1 MAKKYGTGT
10 LIGGTGNAM
19 KAISGATKPNTTV
32 PNSNGIPAA
41 FQGLL
46 SQGLTAEQ
54 VKNAINV
61 NLPANLQNTPQE
73 TTPQKQ
79 TYATPAQD
87 AYNSRGTPYIDLA
100 TAYADKARQMY
111 QQQQEAMARQ
121 LAESKGATQS
131 NYDSAAAGN
140 YINYIKQ
147 QNALGEQLAQQGIR
161 GGASESALARI
172 GNNYALN
179 QGNTAAQRYGALAQ
193 LQSAYDTNTANM
205 RQAMEERIAD
215 NDLALRQSQIQYD
228 DTLAQRAAEE
238 ARYREEVERAMRE
251 RKEDI
256 ARDEAW
262 KQKEYDLTVE
272 QYKKDQEWKQKE
284 WTKLLRDQKLEQF
297 AAGTERYVTMSDIAD
312 IKAAIKKI
320 KKDKNWAKDK
330 TKYGKVKAL
339 EARMGWIKQYN
350 DNK

>member
-1 MAKKYGTGT
+1 MATKKYGTGT

-46 SQGLTAEQ
+46 SSGVTADQ
-54 VKNAINV
+54 IRNAIN
-61 NLPANLQNTPQE
+61 LADKPQE
-73 TTPQKQ
+73 TPQQ
-79 TYATPAQD
+79 QAVATPAQD
-87 AYNSRGTPYIDLA
+87 AYNNRGTPYTDLA
-100 TAYADKARQMY
+100 NAYAEKAREMY
-111 QQQQEAMARQ
+111 QQQQEAMAKQ
-121 LAESKGATQS
+121 LDASKQSTSS

-140 YINYIKQ
+140 YVNYMKQ

-193 LQSAYDTNTANM
+193 LQSAYDNNLANM

-238 ARYREEVERAMRE
+238 ARYREEVERAARE

-256 ARDEAW
+256 ARDEKW
-262 KQKEYDLTVE
+262 KQAEFDLTKQ
-272 QYKKDQEWKQKE
+272 QYKDDQKWKQKE
-284 WTKLLRDQKLEQF
+284 WTKLLRDQKLEQY
-297 AAGTERYVTMSDIAD
+297 AAGTEQYVTRSDISKID
-312 IKAAIKKI
+312 KQIKKI
-320 KKDKNWAKDK
+320 QKDKNWRKNK
-330 TKYGKVKAL
+330 TKYGMVKAL
-339 EARMGWIKQYN
+339 QARKGWIVQYN

>member
-1 MAKKYGTGT
+1 MATNKMKTKAVTKTASVSATPFINPLSGI
-10 LIGGTGNAM
+10 LSNAV
-19 KAISGATKPNTTV
+19 SGAANTV
-32 PNSNGIPAA
+32 SDVIRQQP
-41 FQGLL
+41 
-46 SQGLTAEQ
+46 
-54 VKNAINV
+54 
-61 NLPANLQNTPQE
+61 
-73 TTPQKQ
+73 
-79 TYATPAQD
+79 ATPAQD
-87 AYNSRGTPYIDLA
+87 AYNNRGTPYTDLA
-100 TAYADKARQMY
+100 NAYAEKAREMY
-111 QQQQEAMARQ
+111 QQQQEAMAKQ
-121 LAESKGATQS
+121 LDASKQSTSS

-140 YINYIKQ
+140 YVNYMKQ

-172 GNNYALN
+172 GNNYAMN

-193 LQSAYDTNTANM
+193 LQSAYDNNLANM

-284 WTKLLRDQKLEQF
+284 WTKLLRDQKLEQY
-297 AAGTERYVTMSDIAD
+297 AAGTEQYVTTSDIAK
-312 IKAAIKKI
+312 IKKKIEKI
-320 KKDKNWAKDK
+320 KKDKNWAKDR
-330 TKYGKVKAL
+330 TKYGQVKAL
-339 EARMGWIKQYN
+339 QARIGWIKQYN